1 MDETKSKPPNP
12 MMAMAW
18 FSLITTVYFIIR
30 VLKPVKITDQ
40 GKKSDQTS
48 KIYFGMYILFL
59 IIGELIIN
67 IELTKTMCGV
77 EQYPTAFIV
86 TVIPWV
92 IIFGILIIMLIMFPG
107 WLSPFSNT
115 FGYGVA
121 KLSGISKTMNK
132 IFKAQVADQS
142 GLSGEM
148 KNVQEALA
156 NIYKDKSLLIN
167 EITTENFE
175 TFWTKMSVLFRP
187 NVKGD
192 TALKNELFHHVLT
205 KQITAEYIWYMLT
218 GGLVT
223 SASYN
228 FLVNTRCEYSTA
240 EQEKRAKEY
249 ADSQKKKNENKPA
262 NKVYTT
268 YE

>member
-1 MDETKSKPPNP
+1 MNDTKSKSPNP
-12 MMAMAW
+12 TIAMAW
-18 FSLITTVYFIIR
+18 FSLITTMYFIVR
-30 VLKPVKITDQ
+30 VLQPTKIPDK
-40 GKKSDQTS
+40 GSKSNQKS
-48 KIYFGMYILFL
+48 NLLFGIYLLFL

-77 EQYPTAFIV
+77 EQPLTAFIV
-86 TVIPWV
+86 TLIPWV
-92 IIFGILIIMLIMFPG
+92 IIFGILNIMLIMFPG

-148 KNVQEALA
+148 KSVQEALA

-175 TFWTKMSVLFRP
+175 TFWNKMSVLFRP

-192 TALKNELFHHVLT
+192 TALKNELFKHVLT
-205 KQITAEYIWYMLT
+205 KQLTAEYIWYILT

-228 FLVNTRCEYSTA
+228 FLVNSRCKISTS
-240 EQEKRAKEY
+240 EQERRAKEY
-249 ADSQKKKNENKPA
+249 ENSQKKKNETKPA